1 VIATKAMGV
10 PAAAASARAL
20 VGPDTVVLPIQNGLG
35 SGDVAAEA
43 LGEGCVCLG
52 VAEGFGA
59 SVVAPG
65 HVHHHGMERI
75 RLGERRGPVTPRIE
89 RIAAVW
95 REAGFTV
102 QAYDDVDRLVWEKLV
117 CNACF
122 SGPCTVLGMTI
133 GELMGNE
140 HAWDVASRCAVE
152 AFEVAVASGIALG
165 FADPVEHVTAF
176 GRRIPGARPSMLLDR
191 LAGRPSEI
199 DAINGAVPPRA
210 DALGLAAPCNATVT
224 AIVKALEATDPRLA
238 LA

>member
-1 VIATKAMGV
+1 
-10 PAAAASARAL
+10 
-20 VGPDTVVLPIQNGLG
+20 
-35 SGDVAAEA
+35 
-43 LGEGCVCLG
+43 
-52 VAEGFGA
+52 
-59 SVVAPG
+59 
-65 HVHHHGMERI
+65 MERI
-75 RLGERRGPVTPRIE
+75 RLGERRGPVTPRVE
-89 RIAAVW
+89 CIAAVW

-152 AFEVAVASGIALG
+152 AFEVAVASDIALG

-210 DALGLAAPCNATVT
+210 EALGLAAPCNATVT
-224 AIVKALEATDPRLA
+224 SIVKALEATDPRLA
-238 LA
+238 PA